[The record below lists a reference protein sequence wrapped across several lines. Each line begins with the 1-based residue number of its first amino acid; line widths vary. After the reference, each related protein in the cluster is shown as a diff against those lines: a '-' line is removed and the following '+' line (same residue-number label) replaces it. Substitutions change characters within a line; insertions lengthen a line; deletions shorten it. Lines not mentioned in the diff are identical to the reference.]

1 MTLALVG
8 PSLRRSEDDRSKS
21 RSESE
26 RWVAGVHVGLS
37 KGSGK
42 DQVGEVADGSR
53 GST

>member
-8 PSLRRSEDDRSKS
+8 PSLRSSEYNGGKS

-37 KGSGK
+37 K
-42 DQVGEVADGSR
+42 
-53 GST
+53 